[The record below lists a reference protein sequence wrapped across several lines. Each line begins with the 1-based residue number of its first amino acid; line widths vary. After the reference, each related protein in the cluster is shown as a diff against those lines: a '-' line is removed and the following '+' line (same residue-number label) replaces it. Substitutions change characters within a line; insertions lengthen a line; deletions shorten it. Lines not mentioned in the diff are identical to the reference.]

1 MPEDARD
8 RSAPPTSQAI
18 EPAAGTARLAAG
30 GALMGLANLVPGISG
45 GTMLVATGTYRRFIE
60 AVADLARLRWRGG
73 SLLTVGIIGVAAAAA
88 IAVGAGWVAE
98 GLLHARWAMYS
109 AFIGLT
115 LGGAP
120 LLWRMLAPRPL
131 AAWAGIAMGA
141 AGMAALATLP
151 EEGGAA
157 AAGSGTGLL
166 FLAGTAGAA
175 AMILP
180 GVSGAYLLLLL
191 GQYQPII
198 ESIRGFTSAASAR
211 DLAGAWGEAATLL
224 PVGLGV
230 VVGIAT
236 VSNLLRWCLARHEKF
251 TLGVLLGLLLAAPL
265 GLYPFK
271 KGIPPAAGSSYRGVV
286 LTESAAAELPP
297 KSWPQVRFTP
307 DLGQGAASLGLAFA
321 GFMAT
326 VAVSRLGLTNGRLAK
341 GGADRG

>member
-1 MPEDARD
+1 MD
-8 RSAPPTSQAI
+8 RPAPPREPAI

-45 GTMLVATGTYRRFIE
+45 GTMLVATGVYRSFVE
-60 AVADLARLRWRGG
+60 AVADLARLRWSGG
-73 SLLTVGIIGVAAAAA
+73 ALLAVGTVAVAAAAA
-88 IAVGAGWVAE
+88 IVAGAGWVAE

-120 LLWRMLAPRPL
+120 LLWRMLAPRSPL
-131 AAWAGIAMGA
+131 AWAGIAIGA
-141 AGMAALATLP
+141 AGMAALAILP

-157 AAGSGTGLL
+157 SAGSGTVML
-166 FLAGTAGAA
+166 FIGGTAGAA

-198 ESIRGFTSAASAR
+198 ESIRGFASAASAR
-211 DLAGAWGEAATLL
+211 DLSAAWGEAATLL

-271 KGIPPAAGSSYRGVV
+271 EGVPPSAGSVHRGVV
-286 LTESAAAELPP
+286 LTEAAAAELPP

-307 DLGQGAASLGLAFA
+307 DLAQGAGSLGIAFA

-341 GGADRG
+341 SGPDRG